1 MFYTKI
7 ILLNTRECSM
17 KNTLKANFAPVGIH
31 HDRNNCYISAVATS
45 MNISYVKALMLCLEA
60 GWDDGMYHHKAIEM
74 AQEQGWEV
82 VGCKWNDWQLLINMP
97 GDTVVLPQC
106 TIAKLVK
113 LLKAQFHDK
122 TFIVFTDDHAFCV
135 KNGNVYD
142 HGQTAANK
150 RAVMFF
156 VVNNS
161 QSIDEEMFDVYDEFY
176 CED

>member
-1 MFYTKI
+1 
-7 ILLNTRECSM
+7 M
-17 KNTLKANFAPVGIH
+17 KNTIKATHAPFEHNIGVN
-31 HDRNNCYISAVATS
+31 DCYISAVATA
-45 MNISYVKALMLCLEA
+45 MNISYDESLILCLKA
-60 GWDDGMYHHKAIEM
+60 GWDDGMYLHKAIEM

-106 TIAKLVK
+106 TVAKLVK

-156 VVNNS
+156 VVNNA
-161 QSIDEEMFDVYDEFY
+161 QGVDTEGL
-176 CED
+176 EDYHDSDDYTYRD